1 MQLKLITHAS
11 ILFMMV
17 LVCVWLVWCE
27 IGLLDGC
34 GVINMN
40 GWLVDVDW
48 FIWNGLNVVN
58 VLVGFISLKDI
69 RVGDLHSHSV
79 LLFNLSG
86 LG

>member
-1 MQLKLITHAS
+1 
-11 ILFMMV
+11 MMV

-58 VLVGFISLKDI
+58 VLVGFISLKYIDNDKWPQQE
-69 RVGDLHSHSV
+69 VFVLESLDLLELIV
-79 LLFNLSG
+79 A
-86 LG
+86 